1 VRCLTD
7 IQIQQLADGENA
19 TVLGPHVAH
28 CTDCAARLDE
38 RRRLM
43 ATLTSTIPADV
54 PSSALPS
61 RVRDAVHAARSARGA
76 TVLRPAW
83 GPRKPLW
90 ASAIAT
96 AAAAAIIM
104 FVVLPRVDAP
114 ATLSAA
120 QILDRSLEQ
129 MTGGTGVEVLEYELV
144 LASDY
149 RRPIGLSEG
158 PYRIVQLFDRSN
170 PARYKLAQFDRNEV
184 LVAATAQDPA
194 RGRRTE
200 MHRID
205 GRNFIV
211 RVTSLP
217 GPMVSL
223 PQLLQTQAASILR
236 LMQINADEHLSVLE
250 DSSGVHYVI
259 ELPGLPAAAAGT
271 PLVLSRARV
280 DIDGGDFRVRE
291 FSGRGAL
298 LGLPFEVSFKLIAQV
313 KAASVLPGEWEID
326 QGPEDV
332 VIEGDGSGEAD
343 DSLTVVLRELARMQG
358 R

>member
-1 VRCLTD
+1 MRCLTD
-7 IQIQQLADGENA
+7 VQIQQLADGEA
-19 TVLGPHVAH
+19 AAELAAHVEN
-28 CTDCAARLDE
+28 CTGCAARLDE

-43 ATLTSTIPADV
+43 ATLASTIPEDM
-54 PSSALPS
+54 PSAALAS
-61 RVRDAVHAARSARGA
+61 RVRDAVHAAGAARGA
-76 TVLRPAW
+76 TVLRPSW
-83 GPRKPLW
+83 GTRRPLW

-144 LASDY
+144 LSSDY
-149 RRPIGLSEG
+149 SGRIGLSDG
-158 PYRIVQLFDRSN
+158 PYRIVQLFDRGN
-170 PARYKLAQFDRNEV
+170 PARYKLAQFDRSNV

-194 RGRRTE
+194 RRRRTE

-217 GPMVSL
+217 GAMASA
-223 PQLLQTQAASILR
+223 PQLLQTQAAAMLR
-236 LMQINADEHLSVLE
+236 LMQINADQHLSVLE
-250 DSSGVHYVI
+250 DSSGMHYVI
-259 ELPGLPAAAAGT
+259 ELPEMPVASTGT

-291 FSGRGAL
+291 FFGRGAM
-298 LGLPFEVSFKLIAQV
+298 LGVPFEVSFRLIRQI
-313 KAASVLPGEWEID
+313 KAASLMPGEWEIEQRPD
-326 QGPEDV
+326 DV
-332 VIEGDGSGEAD
+332 VIEGHSNGEAD
-343 DSLTVVLRELARMQG
+343 NAMTVVLRELARMQG